1 MDKLHN
7 VQERIERIES
17 KLDKILHILESNQKS
32 CDKMSKHIDFVDSVY
47 DAMKYPLNTIC
58 NVVSMIGLNPLVRP
72 PKLRSISRSSSSL
85 TLEGKKTSFK

>member
-47 DAMKYPLNTIC
+47 DAMKSPLNTIC
-58 NVVSMIGLNPLVRP
+58 NVVSTIGLNPQA
-72 PKLRSISRSSSSL
+72 KM
-85 TLEGKKTSFK
+85 LELPDKKNE